1 MINFQQRKVQNICP
15 FSGLEE
21 ATTFPQAP
29 KPPSPQNQTERKTSK
44 QVVSGSAHRNALW
57 DFVQSCDQL
66 KVSGHIALLVLS
78 LSALI

>member
-29 KPPSPQNQTERKTSK
+29 KPPSPQAPKTKQNGRLQSK
-44 QVVSGSAHRNALW
+44 
-57 DFVQSCDQL
+57 
-66 KVSGHIALLVLS
+66 
-78 LSALI
+78 